1 MSSSTNGRIE
11 QRVASPHW
19 VAPTVARRRVGR
31 KSVVLSLLLR
41 ADDVIE

>member
-11 QRVASPHW
+11 HLIESARW

-31 KSVVLSLLLR
+31 KSAMLSLLLR